1 MASTQLVRWDTN
13 VVSRGFKTRR
23 TRHTTIVSQGIQTCI
38 LSGFC
43 AGFTCIP
50 RDSTLG
56 SCLYPQGR
64 HILFPQGYKPYP
76 GRQFCVPRDT
86 NCILTSKGYCFVS
99 LGYNKGGADE
109 VLRMARSHSANQA
122 PSPAVVRLLAATAAR
137 ATRAPPARARAVP
150 VRSCARPVASLA
162 RATRRAPRA
171 RLASRAP
178 RRAPAAPPR

>member
-1 MASTQLVRWDTN
+1 MVQAHSKTVRILDRHARSSAVVTGHFADMASTQLVRWDTN
-13 VVSRGFKTRR
+13 VVSRGFKTRC

-64 HILFPQGYKPYP
+64 LILFPQGYKPYP
-76 GRQFCVPRDT
+76 GMQFCVPSET

-99 LGYNKGGADE
+99 LGYNKGGAD
-109 VLRMARSHSANQA
+109 
-122 PSPAVVRLLAATAAR
+122 VVRERDTSTKW
-137 ATRAPPARARAVP
+137 TRLRNKEPE
-150 VRSCARPVASLA
+150 
-162 RATRRAPRA
+162 
-171 RLASRAP
+171 
-178 RRAPAAPPR
+178 